1 MGIRKKSLVFV
12 KLTPGRLKRNIQK
25 KLNIFVFTFLI
36 SVLRQNL

>member
-25 KLNIFVFTFLI
+25 KLKAELFRKRHL
-36 SVLRQNL
+36 